1 MATLV
6 ADEVRAAVEELTLN
20 PNPNPNPNLNPTP
33 APNPKQVWHQMLEEF
48 TTGLTHVV
56 IEGLDDLLKVSVS

>member
-1 MATLV
+1 ML
-6 ADEVRAAVEELTLN
+6 EEFTLTLT
-20 PNPNPNPNLNPTP
+20 PNPTP
-33 APNPKQVWHQMLEEF
+33 NPNPKQVWHQMLEEF